1 MREFSRLDQ
10 YKLYEIMI
18 KIYKKSQEA
27 ENIKTIDIIE
37 DIKQQVML
45 INSPN
50 SGK

>member
-1 MREFSRLDQ
+1 MRKINSFDQ
-10 YKLYEIMI
+10 YKLCEIMI
-18 KIYKKSQEA
+18 KIYKKGQET
-27 ENIKTIDIIE
+27 ENIKTIDIVE